1 VVAGDWTS
9 VILPGTL
16 DPATGQGQLDRN
28 GNCGFDGCTPD
39 SWFGFGHGDLPIAAA
54 WTETG
59 TIRQSNLLFPG

>member
-1 VVAGDWTS
+1 VIAAAWTGA
-9 VILPGTL
+9 VLPGKFAL
-16 DPATGQGQLDRN
+16 ASRLGQLDRN
-28 GNCGFDGCTPD
+28 GDSGFDGYTPD